1 MFGIAI
7 QAKLVGGNSYRQHYL
22 GCFFGWKM
30 GNNLSTWLNG
40 GWVEWENLTR
50 WHTHTPSPFG
60 KFNKKIIQFGKW
72 CCPFAGKTCC
82 SCQLH
87 EDDVAENERQIAT
100 KCRAA
105 GFGQPAFFLSLSAY
119 EAIIHRIEAK
129 YKIVSYKQHH
139 IILWAVFDWDVKS
152 PRSQRWEF
160 AEIEMCVSSCM
171 LTVEEVEGVR
181 WRRRRSVSS
190 CMMTVEEEEGVRW
203 ECWLILQEE
212 RADTDPSQPGGGGR
226 LFGGKVWGRDW
237 SGKTRGGGDCQTE
250 LLPPTIGSRLS
261 WYMRLGP
268 FCQLLTR
275 IWDQL

>member
-1 MFGIAI
+1 MTH
-7 QAKLVGGNSYRQHYL
+7 KHTLPL
-22 GCFFGWKM
+22 WKI
-30 GNNLSTWLNG
+30 LQ
-40 GWVEWENLTR
+40 
-50 WHTHTPSPFG
+50 
-60 KFNKKIIQFGKW
+60 KIIQFGKW

-139 IILWAVFDWDVKS
+139 LILWAVFDVKS
-152 PRSQRWEF
+152 SRSQRWEF

-171 LTVEEVEGVR
+171 LTV
-181 WRRRRSVSS
+181 
-190 CMMTVEEEEGVRW
+190 EEEGVRW